1 MLFVC
6 PNNAEDI
13 FSSMKYVLMLD
24 TYFTVSD
31 LLSAI
36 TATFEEKI
44 RSLQESP
51 LGLVA
56 SEGASCPTQDPVLNP
71 SQDPLPH
78 SEPPHHPRGNS
89 SSCRLYRDPS
99 LHRRRTNPRTSTG
112 AIADLQAR
120 RLVFCHFGH
129 SLDFTVPENVKDML
143 RTRCKSN
150 IKKLY
155 NLILDSIRFA

>member
-1 MLFVC
+1 MMFVC
-6 PNNAEDI
+6 PNSAEDN
-13 FSSMKYVLMLD
+13 FSYMKYVLMLD
-24 TYFTVSD
+24 MYFAVSD

-71 SQDPLPH
+71 SQDPLPL

-99 LHRRRTNPRTSTG
+99 LHRRRSNPRTSTG
-112 AIADLQAR
+112 AIAAGADLQAS
-120 RLVFCHFGH
+120 RLVFCHFR
-129 SLDFTVPENVKDML
+129 LDANNEVQALSKM
-143 RTRCKSN
+143 
-150 IKKLY
+150 
-155 NLILDSIRFA
+155 